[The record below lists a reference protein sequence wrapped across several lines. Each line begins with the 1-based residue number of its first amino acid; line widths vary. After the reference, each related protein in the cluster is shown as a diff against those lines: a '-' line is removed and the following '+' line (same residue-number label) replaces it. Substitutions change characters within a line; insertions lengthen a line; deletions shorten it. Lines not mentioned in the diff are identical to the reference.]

1 MARRMVDSA
10 KNGGQG
16 SGRET
21 VEGGLAGGT
30 QRWRATPRDEA
41 SAQGIPQRTLAVSN
55 VRAKKRTA
63 GENAVRAADENSG
76 VAASTVGRN
85 ESINQ
90 KVIGRT
96 MTVGGSGLRGRRIFR
111 RGIHGEGALLDEP
124 TGEIRSGVFFEP
136 LIEQGSDFLA
146 QIGGVSE
153 AREFIGL
160 ERIARSREKE
170 FPGGLGAGLRHD
182 NLQNMERGCERN
194 TNALVIYKYSNTRAH
209 RLWKAVEKQENTA
222 GCCSGCAGDYE
233 DPDWTAWEPEPEEE
247 DGFSGIEGD
256 AAEEGNSRQ

>member
-1 MARRMVDSA
+1 MESA
-10 KNGGQG
+10 KKGGQG

-41 SAQGIPQRTLAVSN
+41 SAQGIPRRTLAVSN

-63 GENAVRAADENSG
+63 GEDAMQAADENSG

-96 MTVGGSGLRGRRIFR
+96 MTGGGSRLRGRRIFR
-111 RGIHGEGALLDEP
+111 RGIHGESALLDEP
-124 TGEIRSGVFFEP
+124 TGEIRSGVFFKP

-182 NLQNMERGCERN
+182 NLQNVERGCRRN
-194 TNALVIYKYSNTRAH
+194 TNVLVIHKYSNTSAN
-209 RLWKAVEKQENTA
+209 RLWITVEKQENA
-222 GCCSGCAGDYE
+222 ADCCSGCAGDYE
-233 DPDWTAWEPEPEEE
+233 DPDWTAWEPEPEEDE
-247 DGFSGIEGD
+247 GFAGIEGD
-256 AAEEGNSRQ
+256 TAEEGDSRQ